1 MVTLKG
7 PSGFA
12 NTAGAAG
19 SFQARGR
26 SRVFTLDCEVGNPVP
41 TLFLHNPS
49 PTLKS
54 FLREPCGSESFPM
67 TPVVLL
73 PRTLSVLFLGKSGPP
88 SASPSWQ
95 PQRSPRRLASCLSSV
110 LGREETTR
118 RRLRFPRLSSAGLGG
133 RRWKSS
139 LHPREFHE
147 AASHL
152 WGYLQNFHLILN
164 FRFLPRGLGG
174 GRASTSCKG
183 RPPRPFFS
191 SWQPLALV
199 ASE

>member
-1 MVTLKG
+1 MVAPKG

-19 SFQARGR
+19 SFQAWGR

-88 SASPSWQ
+88 T
-95 PQRSPRRLASCLSSV
+95 RLTQLAAPEKPKTDV
-110 LGREETTR
+110 LLPVLVQCWVGR
-118 RRLRFPRLSSAGLGG
+118 RRHAATPVPQAELRRVGRQALEIISSPKRVPRSSFTSLGLSTKLPSHPKFLIPSKGAGG
-133 RRWKSS
+133 R
-139 LHPREFHE
+139 
-147 AASHL
+147 
-152 WGYLQNFHLILN
+152 
-164 FRFLPRGLGG
+164 
-174 GRASTSCKG
+174 
-183 RPPRPFFS
+183 
-191 SWQPLALV
+191 
-199 ASE
+199 